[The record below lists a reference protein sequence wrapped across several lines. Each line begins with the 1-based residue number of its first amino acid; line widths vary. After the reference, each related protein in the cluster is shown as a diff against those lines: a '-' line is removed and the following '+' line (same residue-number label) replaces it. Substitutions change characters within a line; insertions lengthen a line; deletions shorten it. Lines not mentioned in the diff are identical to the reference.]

1 MTYVLNT
8 FIGPAPARS
17 YKIGVVGKWLLVIG
31 NAVSSETTFKNFSDF
46 LHQVRRL
53 YRWGKSQSWIFEKKS
68 CFADIPKKVSK
79 LVQNQ
84 L

>member
-53 YRWGKSQSWIFEKKS
+53 YRWESHRAGFLKKNLALQIFPKRSQ
-68 CFADIPKKVSK
+68 
-79 LVQNQ
+79 N
-84 L
+84 